1 MIKRKTMVD
10 KIFKFVNTMRTD
22 LLSLQYKLPQDA
34 LKQIKSLVQ
43 RNTGY
48 SHYILPHLEY
58 QCINN

>member
-22 LLSLQYKLPQDA
+22 LLSLQYKLPQDS

-43 RNTGY
+43 RKTGY
-48 SHYILPHLEY
+48 SH
-58 QCINN
+58 